1 MVDSIQNTAV
11 ENQDTALQNALFD
24 YTLRLGDNALILGHR
39 LSQWC
44 GHGPILEVD
53 MALTNIA
60 LDLVGQARTWLAYAA
75 KVENRDRTEDDLAY
89 HRDGFDFRNVLLV
102 EQPNGDFAVTMVRQF
117 LYDVYNY
124 YFHLELVDSKDAH
137 LAAVAEKSLK
147 EVTYHLR
154 YSSEW
159 MIRLGD
165 GTAESH
171 QRVQTALDDLWM
183 YSGELTAMNA
193 TDRILVE
200 AGIAVDL
207 EKIKPLYKQKVAEIL
222 AQATLQ
228 QPTQTW
234 MQKGGKEGQ
243 HSEHLGYILAEMQFL
258 PRAYPGAEW

>member
-1 MVDSIQNTAV
+1 MQ
-11 ENQDTALQNALFD
+11 EALFD

-39 LSQWC
+39 LSEWC

-75 KVENRDRTEDDLAY
+75 DIEGKGRTEDDLAY

-102 EQPNGDFAVTMVRQF
+102 EQPNGDFAVTIVRQF

-124 YFHLELVDSKDAH
+124 YFHLELVNSKDKQF
-137 LAAVAEKSLK
+137 AAVAEKSLK

-171 QRVQTALDDLWM
+171 QRIQTALNDLWM
-183 YSGELTAMNA
+183 YSGELLVMNE
-193 TDRILVE
+193 TDKVLVE

-207 EKIKPLYKQKVAEIL
+207 NKIKPLYDQKVAEIL
-222 AQATLQ
+222 AQATLEK
-228 QPTQTW
+228 PAQTW

-258 PRAYPGAEW
+258 PRAYPNAKW